1 MCMKKELKKEDYV
14 VEREYLSEM
23 TAEEFVIR
31 LIRLLVSRDTK

>member
-1 MCMKKELKKEDYV
+1 MKKELKKEDYV
-14 VEREYLSEM
+14 IEREYLSEM

>member
-1 MCMKKELKKEDYV
+1 MKKELKKEDYV